1 MWEFEAKCCA
11 PPTLWP
17 QFPFLTLIWVRA
29 RPLGLDILLVSLWE
43 KCGVCVWGGGLGNG
57 SPVPSRVSSAGLV
70 MSACRVWAGVFAALA
85 REEGWGSVLPT
96 PPHTPWQSEP
106 CWVPPVPLEAHLGP
120 WVDGWMDEQMD
131 GQGRL

>member
-1 MWEFEAKCCA
+1 MLC
-11 PPTLWP
+11 PTYSL
-17 QFPFLTLIWVRA
+17 A
-29 RPLGLDILLVSLWE
+29 SVSLPDTDLGESQTSGLRHSFSESLGKMW
-43 KCGVCVWGGGLGNG
+43 GVCVGGGLGNG

-120 WVDGWMDEQMD
+120 WVDGWMDKQMD
-131 GQGRL
+131 GQGRLEYRL